1 MTDSP
6 TTPAEA
12 ITAIDTACRH
22 FARLLEH
29 LRTAEAVDARV
40 LPADR
45 FARLPGDFPGQA
57 GDWAFPFGDTVCSL
71 TPVEVD
77 LAVDLAQ
84 QQLLTVATLLA
95 SWRTDTGADPHT
107 GSAREGDTPLE
118 ALARADARM
127 DQIRGGV
134 SVLRSPYVGLYLPVG
149 DDYLDADWAD
159 ECEDLGRAAPHLGT
173 ALLDLAM
180 GNPRRA
186 AFQADRTRSLLDACP
201 A

>member
-29 LRTAEAVDARV
+29 LRTGEAVDARV

-57 GDWAFPFGDTVCSL
+57 ADWAFPSGGTVRTL
-71 TPVEVD
+71 APIEVD

-84 QQLLTVATLLA
+84 QQLLTVAALLA
-95 SWRTDTGADPHT
+95 SWRTDTCADPRT
-107 GSAREGDTPLE
+107 GSAREGDTPLA

-127 DQIRGGV
+127 DRIRGGV

-149 DDYLDADWAD
+149 DGYADADWAD
-159 ECEDLGRAAPHLGT
+159 ECEAPHLGT
-173 ALLDLAM
+173 ALLGLAM

-186 AFQADRTRSLLDACP
+186 AFQADKTRSLLDACP